1 MTAFEITRPT
11 NSANTQRSRR
21 AAAALAALSIA
32 ATVAAVAGKAPAK
45 ALHIC
50 LAPATAQMATG
61 NSTDVMGAVRETF
74 TSFLTGPSLSV
85 TPLNARLT
93 TQAREE
99 AKLADCPYVLFPTI
113 RHEHRTGTGLW
124 GRVAAGAVEGGA
136 WHAAAAAPSAATR
149 VLAGAASTG
158 AATMAVSSAI
168 KTKDSMT
175 LEYRL
180 ESADGHALIE
190 KKEKRSAGSDGEDLL
205 TPLVQGAAE
214 NIVATLSPA
223 AH

>member
-1 MTAFEITRPT
+1 MNVSNFLVQAVLLSVVTTI
-11 NSANTQRSRR
+11 
-21 AAAALAALSIA
+21 AAA
-32 ATVAAVAGKAPAK
+32 AGKAPPSK
-45 ALHIC
+45 SLRIC

-61 NSTDVMGAVRETF
+61 NSADVMGAVRETF
-74 TSFLTGPSLSV
+74 TSFLTGPTLSV
-85 TPLNARLT
+85 TPLNARLVS
-93 TQAREE
+93 QAREE

-113 RHEHRTGTGLW
+113 RHEHKTGTGLW

-158 AATMAVSSAI
+158 AANIAVASAI
-168 KTKDSMT
+168 KTKDAMT

-180 ESADGHALIE
+180 ESVDGRALLE
-190 KKEKRSAGSDGEDLL
+190 KKEKRNASSDGEDLL

-214 NIVATLSPA
+214 SIVTTLSTA